1 MGASDVQS
9 KENLDKQKQIVLA
22 AKVSEL
28 EKELRPLRMEN
39 DATVEKLTREKELSM
54 ELASTVSRLKDQV
67 QIQVENF
74 SKIESSNKELKRKNK
89 ESQEEIESLDRRRST
104 LINETQK
111 LRELLNEAQADRQSL
126 KETSRKA
133 EAESQKIQTELR
145 NENRQLEIKLER
157 RAQEI
162 DELVTKITKLNNNIG
177 SLKSAGSSAKDE
189 NRELENRL
197 VELNREMS
205 AFGSLSEDQK
215 DKIAE
220 LGHTLHQRDVEI
232 DGLRSSFT
240 NKAAE
245 NEELMSQLSKQE
257 WLDHAISFSN
267 FIKISP
273 FSVIFIARMCVP
285 IFRLANWILF
295 VQVIDSRYD
304 FSAHFS
310 LLG

>member
-1 MGASDVQS
+1 
-9 KENLDKQKQIVLA
+9 
-22 AKVSEL
+22 
-28 EKELRPLRMEN
+28 ME
-39 DATVEKLTREKELSM
+39 
-54 ELASTVSRLKDQV
+54 
-67 QIQVENF
+67 
-74 SKIESSNKELKRKNK
+74 
-89 ESQEEIESLDRRRST
+89 T
-104 LINETQK
+104 L
-111 LRELLNEAQADRQSL
+111 
-126 KETSRKA
+126 
-133 EAESQKIQTELR
+133 
-145 NENRQLEIKLER
+145 
-157 RAQEI
+157 
-162 DELVTKITKLNNNIG
+162 NIG

-267 FIKISP
+267 CYNHGKKVCSDFRPCQLDIRNKFYKGFLVLSHGR
-273 FSVIFIARMCVP
+273 IFHTRGSSALQRGSKSRIRA
-285 IFRLANWILF
+285 LF
-295 VQVIDSRYD
+295 PSWLT
-304 FSAHFS
+304 F
-310 LLG
+310 

>member
-1 MGASDVQS
+1 
-9 KENLDKQKQIVLA
+9 
-22 AKVSEL
+22 
-28 EKELRPLRMEN
+28 MEN

-273 FSVIFIARMCVP
+273 FSAIFIARMCVP

-295 VQVIDSRYD
+295 VQVINSRYD
-304 FSAHFS
+304 FSAHFTLKIWNYIS
-310 LLG
+310 VNFKRSPRVKSAFKIATI

>member
-1 MGASDVQS
+1 
-9 KENLDKQKQIVLA
+9 
-22 AKVSEL
+22 
-28 EKELRPLRMEN
+28 MEN

-67 QIQVENF
+67 QIQIENF

-205 AFGSLSEDQK
+205 VFGSLSEDQK

-245 NEELMSQLSKQE
+245 NEELMSQLSKQG
-257 WLDHAISFSN
+257 WLDHAISISN
-267 FIKISP
+267 FMKITP
-273 FSVIFIARMCVP
+273 
-285 IFRLANWILF
+285 L
-295 VQVIDSRYD
+295 
-304 FSAHFS
+304 
-310 LLG
+310 

>member
-1 MGASDVQS
+1 MTILTKKILVH
-9 KENLDKQKQIVLA
+9 
-22 AKVSEL
+22 
-28 EKELRPLRMEN
+28 
-39 DATVEKLTREKELSM
+39 VE
-54 ELASTVSRLKDQV
+54 
-67 QIQVENF
+67 
-74 SKIESSNKELKRKNK
+74 
-89 ESQEEIESLDRRRST
+89 T
-104 LINETQK
+104 L
-111 LRELLNEAQADRQSL
+111 
-126 KETSRKA
+126 
-133 EAESQKIQTELR
+133 
-145 NENRQLEIKLER
+145 
-157 RAQEI
+157 
-162 DELVTKITKLNNNIG
+162 NIG

-267 FIKISP
+267 CYIHGEKVSFDFRPCQLDIRNKFTKGFLDLPHGRFFIRRGPTALQRGSKSI
-273 FSVIFIARMCVP
+273 ICA
-285 IFRLANWILF
+285 LF
-295 VQVIDSRYD
+295 LSWLT
-304 FSAHFS
+304 F
-310 LLG
+310 

>member
-1 MGASDVQS
+1 M
-9 KENLDKQKQIVLA
+9 A

-133 EAESQKIQTELR
+133 ETESQKLQTELR

-177 SLKSAGSSAKDE
+177 MVST
-189 NRELENRL
+189 R
-197 VELNREMS
+197 
-205 AFGSLSEDQK
+205 
-215 DKIAE
+215 
-220 LGHTLHQRDVEI
+220 
-232 DGLRSSFT
+232 
-240 NKAAE
+240 
-245 NEELMSQLSKQE
+245 
-257 WLDHAISFSN
+257 
-267 FIKISP
+267 P
-273 FSVIFIARMCVP
+273 
-285 IFRLANWILF
+285 
-295 VQVIDSRYD
+295 
-304 FSAHFS
+304 
-310 LLG
+310 

>member
-1 MGASDVQS
+1 
-9 KENLDKQKQIVLA
+9 
-22 AKVSEL
+22 
-28 EKELRPLRMEN
+28 MEN

-267 FIKISP
+267 LMKITPLSA
-273 FSVIFIARMCVP
+273 IFVARMCVP
-285 IFRLANWILF
+285 VFRLSTWILF

-304 FSAHFS
+304 SSAHFT
-310 LLG
+310 LKI

>member
-1 MGASDVQS
+1 
-9 KENLDKQKQIVLA
+9 
-22 AKVSEL
+22 
-28 EKELRPLRMEN
+28 ME
-39 DATVEKLTREKELSM
+39 
-54 ELASTVSRLKDQV
+54 
-67 QIQVENF
+67 
-74 SKIESSNKELKRKNK
+74 
-89 ESQEEIESLDRRRST
+89 T
-104 LINETQK
+104 L
-111 LRELLNEAQADRQSL
+111 
-126 KETSRKA
+126 
-133 EAESQKIQTELR
+133 
-145 NENRQLEIKLER
+145 
-157 RAQEI
+157 
-162 DELVTKITKLNNNIG
+162 NIG

-267 FIKISP
+267 FMKISAL
-273 FSVIFIARMCVP
+273 SAILIVGICVP
-285 IFRLANWILF
+285 IVYPANWIF
-295 VQVIDSRYD
+295 VIG
-304 FSAHFS
+304 S
-310 LLG
+310 L

>member
-1 MGASDVQS
+1 
-9 KENLDKQKQIVLA
+9 
-22 AKVSEL
+22 
-28 EKELRPLRMEN
+28 MEN

-273 FSVIFIARMCVP
+273 FSAIFIARMCVP

-295 VQVIDSRYD
+295 VQLIDSRYD

-310 LLG
+310 LPG

>member
-273 FSVIFIARMCVP
+273 FSAIFIARMCVP

-304 FSAHFS
+304 FSVHFS
-310 LLG
+310 LTG

>member
-1 MGASDVQS
+1 
-9 KENLDKQKQIVLA
+9 
-22 AKVSEL
+22 
-28 EKELRPLRMEN
+28 MEN

-273 FSVIFIARMCVP
+273 FSAIFIARMCVP

-304 FSAHFS
+304 FLAHFS
-310 LLG
+310 LPG